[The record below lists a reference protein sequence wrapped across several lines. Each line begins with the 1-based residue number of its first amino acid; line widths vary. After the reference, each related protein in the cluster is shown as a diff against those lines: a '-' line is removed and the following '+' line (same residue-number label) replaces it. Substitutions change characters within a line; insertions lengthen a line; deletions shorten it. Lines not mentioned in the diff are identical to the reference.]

1 MKRFT
6 AHTTK
11 LLLGALMMAALG
23 SCKKYLQ
30 IPLPVDQIAGNG
42 AYVSD
47 ASAGAAATAN
57 FANMYTMMQ
66 FNGPESIPFRT
77 ASYIDDLR
85 NLFTTN
91 PQNQAFYLNNLAGT
105 NVGQWGSLYN
115 QIWRINTTLEGLNGT
130 TATIEHK
137 NQWLGETYFLRA
149 WMYFHLANLYGDLP
163 LATTSDLQTNN
174 NLSRSPKA
182 DVYKQIIADL
192 LKAQSLLPDD
202 YSDGYGF
209 PTTDRIRPNKNAA
222 TALLARAYLYN
233 EDWANAEAQATTV
246 INATGSYHLEAL
258 DSVFLVGSRES
269 IWELALMSIPGAVIN
284 STYDF
289 AQYSNSTPATMQPGE
304 TPFKYGISYVASD
317 ELVAAFESGDNRFS
331 HWLRPVIAPASGG
344 SPADTF
350 YLINKYRA
358 AVPGPE
364 NCVQLRFA
372 EQYLIRAEAR
382 AHLGNNLAG
391 AQADLNTVRN
401 RAGLG
406 NTTASGTALL
416 TAILQERRVEY
427 FTEGGLRFF
436 DLKRSGTIDNV
447 MTAVSQE
454 RGGTWAGFKALW
466 PLPSNDLIQDL
477 NLHQNTG
484 YQN

>member
-6 AHTTK
+6 AYTTK
-11 LLLGALMMAALG
+11 LLLGALVIMGLD
-23 SCKKYLQ
+23 SCKKYLD

-47 ASAGAAATAN
+47 ASAGAASTGNLAN
-57 FANMYTMMQ
+57 AFTMQQ

-77 ASYIDDLR
+77 AGYVDDLR

-91 PQNQAFYLNNLAGT
+91 PQNQAFYLNDLAGT
-105 NVGQWGSLYN
+105 NVGQWSILYN
-115 QIWRINTTLEGLNGT
+115 QIWRINTTLEGLNST
-130 TATIEHK
+130 TASIEHK

-149 WMYFHLANLYGDLP
+149 WMFFHLTNLYGDLP
-163 LATTSDLQTNN
+163 LAITSDLQTNN

-192 LKAQSLLPDD
+192 LKAQSLLPDG
-202 YSDGYGF
+202 YSDGYGIA
-209 PTTDRIRPNKNAA
+209 TTARVRPNKNAA

-233 EDWANAEAQATTV
+233 EDWADAETQATTV
-246 INATGSYHLEAL
+246 INATAMYHLEAL
-258 DSVFLVGSRES
+258 DSVFLVGSNES
-269 IWELALMSIPGAVIN
+269 VWELALMNIPGAAIN
-284 STYDF
+284 TIYDF
-289 AQYSNSTPATMQPGE
+289 AQYNGNTPATMAPGY

-317 ELVAAFESGDNRFS
+317 ELLSAFETGDNRAT
-331 HWLRPVIAPASGG
+331 HWLRPVTDPTTPGA
-344 SPADTF
+344 TF
-350 YLINKYRA
+350 YLINKYRSA
-358 AVPGPE
+358 TPGPE
-364 NCVQLRFA
+364 NSVQLRFA

-391 AQADLNTVRN
+391 AQADLDVVRN

-406 NTTASGTALL
+406 NTTASGAALL
-416 TAILQERRVEY
+416 AAIMQERRVEY
-427 FTEGGLRFF
+427 FTEGGQRFF

-447 MTAVSQE
+447 MTPVTQK
-454 RGGTWAGFKALW
+454 RGGTWASTKALW

-477 NLHQNTG
+477 NLHQNPG